1 MPPSPPTDLQTEKTK
16 SPLNLKSP
24 NKPFSSY
31 IYLLLPTRES
41 LPPPSPTSSLMYD
54 KESEKED
61 KVNMKK
67 AVILLLQ
74 CRIVVCFISAPH
86 SFLHSLDKYLL
97 KTYSVLEVYL
107 GIKMEPLGREHR
119 P

>member
-41 LPPPSPTSSLMYD
+41 LPPPSPTSPLMYD

-86 SFLHSLDKYLL
+86 SFLHSLDKY
-97 KTYSVLEVYL
+97 
-107 GIKMEPLGREHR
+107 
-119 P
+119 